1 MDAKVS
7 YKPQHVNTDFDGTVS
22 QWLDSE
28 IGMTWRSGEFNTQ
41 VIRPLQIDQMVELR
55 LEGSQEGIA
64 GSKHCNMPRERCRPV
79 LAR

>member
-28 IGMTWRSGEFNTQ
+28 IGMTWRSGEFNT
-41 VIRPLQIDQMVELR
+41 
-55 LEGSQEGIA
+55 
-64 GSKHCNMPRERCRPV
+64 K
-79 LAR
+79 